1 MSTERSLLKG
11 ALIPTAVIA
20 VASLAISTWVKG
32 GAGFFGAL
40 LAQLVV
46 IIFFAT
52 NIGVA
57 RISRNLDPMT
67 TMSLAMFSYM
77 AKVLLLGVFLWLIT
91 AFVPVD
97 ICDRRAFG
105 LSAVAATFAWLGGEI
120 RAYLALKL
128 HLQLPA
134 QAAKATQDEKEEG

>member
-1 MSTERSLLKG
+1 MSTERALLKG
-11 ALIPTAVIA
+11 ALIPTAIVGVISIA
-20 VASLAISTWVKG
+20 ASTWWKG
-32 GAGFFGAL
+32 SAGLVGAL

-46 IIFFAT
+46 LIFFAT
-52 NIGVA
+52 NIGTA
-57 RISRNLDPMT
+57 RLSRDLDPVM

-91 AFVPVD
+91 TFVSVD
-97 ICDRRAFG
+97 TCDRKAFA

-128 HLQLPA
+128 HLQLPP
-134 QAAKATQDEKEEG
+134 KP